1 SRNTRQSRSSRGLRA
16 QIKRLA
22 LPPMTQRP
30 VRRRKHPK
38 KPVPLTPIRPI
49 RPKTLREQRPRT
61 DAGEASVSGRAAHGW
76 GFFFWNI
83 QNARS
88 FLRPANDHARRYGA
102 RWADW
107 REPRSALGHN
117 VPGLLYWNITGAI

>member
-1 SRNTRQSRSSRGLRA
+1 MLGKPRSVGA
-16 QIKRLA
+16 
-22 LPPMTQRP
+22 
-30 VRRRKHPK
+30 
-38 KPVPLTPIRPI
+38 PLM
-49 RPKTLREQRPRT
+49 
-61 DAGEASVSGRAAHGW
+61 AGAS
-76 GFFFWNI
+76 FFWNI

-117 VPGLLYWNITGAI
+117 VPGLLYWNITGAIGLANQPGQDQFPSILVRPQSGSAFWL